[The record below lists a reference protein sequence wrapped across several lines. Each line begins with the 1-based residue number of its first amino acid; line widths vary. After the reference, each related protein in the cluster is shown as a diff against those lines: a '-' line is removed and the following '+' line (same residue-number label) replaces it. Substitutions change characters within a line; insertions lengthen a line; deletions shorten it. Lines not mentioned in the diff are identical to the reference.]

1 MIRIR
6 NLALGP
12 DLYQDI
18 FDWDIRT
25 WSHALEIW
33 DKEID
38 GEKHCLEIGANKG
51 GLSLWLALNGHTCL
65 CTDLDNPQERAEAI
79 HNKHQVGHL
88 IDYAALDVLD
98 VSWQV
103 DSLSRAQSR
112 GSRSLLADD
121 GGELDIQPPVPA
133 PTSPQG
139 ESFDLIIFKSIL
151 GGISR
156 DKQLHRAK
164 EAITN
169 MHALLKPGGTILFA
183 ENLRGSFMH
192 RLARKLFVK
201 WGDSWNY
208 LTISELEELFSE
220 FESVEIK
227 ATGFA
232 TAFGKGKRLS
242 GFFGFWD
249 QWVFNPLFGKGM
261 KYVGYGKGR
270 KRKET

>member
-88 IDYAALDVLD
+88 IDYGALDILTLMPNPPNQVFD
-98 VSWQV
+98 VIV
-103 DSLSRAQSR
+103 
-112 GSRSLLADD
+112 
-121 GGELDIQPPVPA
+121 
-133 PTSPQG
+133 
-139 ESFDLIIFKSIL
+139 FKSIL

-156 DKQLHRAK
+156 DKKLHLAK

-169 MHALLKPGGTILFA
+169 MYTLLKPGGTILFA

-192 RLARKLFVK
+192 RLARKFFVK
-201 WGDSWNY
+201 WGYSWNY
-208 LTISELEELFSE
+208 LTVNELEDLFSD

-227 ATGFA
+227 ATGFV
-232 TAFGKGKRLS
+232 TAFGKGNRLS
-242 GFFGFWD
+242 GFLGFFD
-249 QWVFNPLFGKGM
+249 QWLFNPLFGKRM

-270 KRKET
+270 KR